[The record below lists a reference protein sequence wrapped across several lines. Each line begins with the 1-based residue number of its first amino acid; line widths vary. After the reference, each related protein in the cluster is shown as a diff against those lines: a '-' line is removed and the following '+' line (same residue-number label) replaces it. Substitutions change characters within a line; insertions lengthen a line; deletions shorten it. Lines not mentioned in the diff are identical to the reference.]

1 MYPPQTLHQVHQQH
15 NLTTMLITSQRQTN
29 NADLPRLSIPRYVL
43 DMSKLPANGNIARA
57 RGIGCSGAPKPQITG
72 MRIRFREVYTAFELD
87 ALYGLKAL
95 LQPYSTSRTESGVR
109 AHHMG
114 DSVGM

>member
-1 MYPPQTLHQVHQQH
+1 MCPPQTTPGPPATQSYHYAHH
-15 NLTTMLITSQRQTN
+15 QTN
-29 NADLPRLSIPRYVL
+29 NADLPRLFIPRYVL

-57 RGIGCSGAPKPQITG
+57 RGIGSSGAPKQQITG

-87 ALYGLKAL
+87 ALYGLEAL

-114 DSVGM
+114 SDSVRM